1 MFGLPVAVWI
11 GAAFIGSSLPVLWWS
26 VAASNPRDDVQS
38 RLRVDN
44 DLRKLVLSQNASE
57 RVLAPGIERLAQ
69 WARAI
74 SPIGMV
80 DRLARKITLAGSGER
95 WPLERVLGAK
105 LILGFGLALIG
116 ALRWFADPGD
126 GRTLVMGV
134 FLTVGAFV
142 TPDLLIGIRATKRQE
157 DIALTLPDI
166 LDQMTISVEAGLGFD
181 SAIGHVVQQVDS
193 PLSNELARVLQDMQ
207 LGMTRTEAF
216 DNLSQR
222 TDVQELRQFVVALQQ
237 ADKLG
242 VPIANVL
249 RSQSKELR
257 TVRRQRA
264 EEKAQTVPVKMILP
278 LVLLILPALVLI
290 VLAPAAFELM
300 DSFL

>member
-1 MFGLPVAVWI
+1 MFVG
-11 GAAFIGSSLPVLWWS
+11 FSLPVLWWS
-26 VAASNPRDDVQS
+26 VAASTPREDVQS

-44 DLRKLVLSQNASE
+44 DLRKLVLSKNASE

-80 DRLARKITLAGSGER
+80 DRLARKITLAGTGDR
-95 WPLERVLGAK
+95 WPLERVLGTK
-105 LILGFGLALIG
+105 LILGSGLALIG

-126 GRTLVMGV
+126 GRTLFMGV
-134 FLTVGAFV
+134 LLAVGAFI
-142 TPDLLIGIRATKRQE
+142 TPDLLIGIRAKRRQE

-166 LDQMTISVEAGLGFD
+166 LDQTTISVEAGLGFD

-193 PLSNELARVLQDMQ
+193 PLSDELARVLQDMQ
-207 LGMTRTEAF
+207 LGMTRTDAF
-216 DNLSQR
+216 DSLSQR

-242 VPIANVL
+242 VPVANVL

-257 TVRRQRA
+257 TIRRQRA
-264 EEKAQTVPVKMILP
+264 EENAQTVPVKMILP
-278 LVLLILPALVLI
+278 LVVLILPALVLI
-290 VLAPAAFELM
+290 ILAPAAFEIM
-300 DSFL
+300 DTFL

>member
-1 MFGLPVAVWI
+1 MFGLPLVVWVGAVLV
-11 GAAFIGSSLPVLWWS
+11 GGSLPVLWWS

-57 RVLAPGIERLAQ
+57 RVLAPGIARLAH

-80 DRLARKITLAGSGER
+80 DRLARKITLAGTGER
-95 WPLERVLGAK
+95 WPLERVLGTK
-105 LILGFGLALIG
+105 LILGFGLGLIG
-116 ALRWFADPGD
+116 AVRWFADPGD
-126 GRTLVMGV
+126 GRTLLMGV
-134 FLTVGAFV
+134 LLTVGAFI
-142 TPDLLIGIRATKRQE
+142 TPDMLIGIRAKKRQE

-166 LDQMTISVEAGLGFD
+166 LDQITISVEAGLGFD

-193 PLSNELARVLQDMQ
+193 PLSDELARVLQDMQ
-207 LGMTRTEAF
+207 LGMTRTDAF
-216 DNLSQR
+216 DSLSQR

-257 TVRRQRA
+257 TIRRQRA
-264 EEKAQTVPVKMILP
+264 EEQAQTVPVKMILP